1 MKRRAHVLH
10 NLLSG
15 CVQRKD
21 YHVLAKHLPEKH
33 EYIISVRLTSFQQEL
48 YKVIFEIQN
57 IEIVNYASVLSG

>member
-10 NLLSG
+10 YLLSG

-33 EYIISVRLTSFQQEL
+33 EFIISGKFWLL
-48 YKVIFEIQN
+48 KKNIFK
-57 IEIVNYASVLSG
+57 LF